1 MSTTIKITDL
11 PVLETADANT
21 QNTVF
26 VVVDKSSGNFTTKQ
40 FSLANLDIAVD
51 NVASFAFTTAN
62 AAFDQANTAT
72 TISTSAF
79 DEANSATVLA
89 QASFDLANTTSNT
102 LILVSENANGA
113 YDLANTNQSQL
124 SNLVNVVV
132 FVDTAPTSPLG
143 DVGDKK
149 GQVFLGNTEFYYCSL
164 DYDGTTNVWSK
175 IVSSDSW

>member
-1 MSTTIKITDL
+1 
-11 PVLETADANT
+11 VL
-21 QNTVF
+21 F
-26 VVVDKSSGNFTTKQ
+26 RSSGNFTTKQ

-62 AAFDQANTAT
+62 AAYDQANTAT
-72 TISTSAF
+72 TISTAAF
-79 DEANSATVLA
+79 GQANTATTISLAAYDQANSSFDQANAATILA
-89 QASFDLANTTSNT
+89 QNSFDFANTTSNT
-102 LILVSENANGA
+102 LIVVSENANDA

-124 SNLVNVVV
+124 SNLVNAVV
-132 FVDTAPTSPLG
+132 FVDIAPTSPLG

-164 DYDGTTNVWSK
+164 DHDGTTNVWSK